1 MTEIC
6 KYGLKTFFACTI
18 AFGVLAACRKEF
30 PSGLTKPQASDEAIA
45 FSAGTPRTKGAPQLS
60 TLERLAA
67 QDFSVNAW
75 YTPDGETFGA
85 ESISYIRNHRFG
97 TLSEGPDYSTA
108 TWQGITRTGGK
119 AASPV
124 YYPID
129 GTLSYYCFAPYRE
142 NVSETSDVQF
152 IYEPETTI
160 TDQLSF
166 YIPHSPLICF
176 TPSASPATQIDFIA
190 ATPVLDVVR
199 GGGPVPLDFTNH
211 LTTDIQFWCKYAG
224 SLNDNEGVMI
234 SQMVIR
240 DVISSEY
247 LYFTESAGTLGFSWC
262 STVSP
267 EDGGAV
273 MPVSSYSL
281 SIVTSDLITE
291 NPYLSSSEAK
301 HVNNTINGRLY
312 LLPQTLPAGAC
323 LDLTYVVKNT
333 ASGGTLDE
341 NMVSIPLSGSG
352 AAAWPMGKTVK
363 YTITIGV
370 AERKDVTL
378 SASIVDWADA
388 GNSHTDQELLY

>member
-1 MTEIC
+1 MMMTEIC
-6 KYGLKTFFACTI
+6 KYGLKVFLAYTI
-18 AFGVLAACRKEF
+18 ACGVLAACRKES

-67 QDFSVNAW
+67 QHFSVNAW
-75 YTPDGETFGA
+75 YTRDGDTFGTT
-85 ESISYIRNHRFG
+85 SLSYIRNHRFG
-97 TLSEGPDYSTA
+97 CTDIPSYTSWRGVTS
-108 TWQGITRTGGK
+108 GGM
-119 AASPV
+119 ADPV
-124 YYPID
+124 YYPLD
-129 GTLSYYCFAPYRE
+129 GSLSFFCYAPYRAD
-142 NVSETSDVQF
+142 VSGTSDVHF
-152 IYEPETTI
+152 DYEPAQTV
-160 TDQLSF
+160 TDQLTN
-166 YIPHSPLICF
+166 YMDGSPLICF
-176 TPSASPATQIDFIA
+176 TPSASPSSQIDFIA

-224 SLNDNEGVMI
+224 SLNENEGVMI

-247 LYFTESAGTLGFSWC
+247 LYFTESAGMLGFSWC

-281 SIVTSDLITE
+281 STVASDLITE

-312 LLPQTLPAGAC
+312 LLPQTLPAGAF

-341 NMVSIPLSGSG
+341 NTVSIPLSGT
-352 AAAWPMGKTVK
+352 AAWPMGKTVK

>member
-1 MTEIC
+1 MMTEIC
-6 KYGLKTFFACTI
+6 KYGLKAFLVCTI
-18 AFGVLAACRKEF
+18 ACGVLAACRKES

-45 FSAGTPRTKGAPQLS
+45 FSAGTPWTKGAPQLS

-67 QDFSVNAW
+67 QHFSVNAW
-75 YTPDGETFGA
+75 YTPDGDTFGTA
-85 ESISYIRNHRFG
+85 SLSYIRNHRFG
-97 TLSEGPDYSTA
+97 CTDIPSYTS
-108 TWQGITRTGGK
+108 WRGITSGGM
-119 AASPV
+119 ADPV
-124 YYPID
+124 YYPLD
-129 GTLSYYCFAPYRE
+129 GSLSFFCYAPYRAD
-142 NVSETSDVQF
+142 VSGTSDVHF
-152 IYEPETTI
+152 DYEPAQTV
-160 TDQLSF
+160 TDQLTN
-166 YIPHSPLICF
+166 YMDGSPLICF
-176 TPSASPATQIDFIA
+176 TPSASPSSQIDFIA

-199 GGGPVPLDFTNH
+199 SGGPVPLDFTNH
-211 LTTDIQFWCKYAG
+211 LTTDIQFWCKYTG
-224 SLNDNEGVMI
+224 SLNENEGVMI

-247 LYFTESAGTLGFSWC
+247 LYFTESAGMLGFSWC

-281 SIVTSDLITE
+281 STVASDLITE

-312 LLPQTLPAGAC
+312 LLPQTLPAGAF

-341 NMVSIPLSGSG
+341 NTVSIPLSGT
-352 AAAWPMGKTVK
+352 AAWPMGKTVK

-378 SASIVDWADA
+378 STSITDWADA

>member
-1 MTEIC
+1 MMTEIC
-6 KYGLKTFFACTI
+6 KYGLKVFLAYTI
-18 AFGVLAACRKEF
+18 ACGVLAACRKES

-67 QDFSVNAW
+67 QHFSVNAW
-75 YTPDGETFGA
+75 YTRDGDTFGTT
-85 ESISYIRNHRFG
+85 SLSYIRNHRFG
-97 TLSEGPDYSTA
+97 CTDIPSYTSWRGVTS
-108 TWQGITRTGGK
+108 GGM
-119 AASPV
+119 ADPV
-124 YYPID
+124 YYPLD
-129 GTLSYYCFAPYRE
+129 GSLSFFCYAPYRAD
-142 NVSETSDVQF
+142 VSGTSDVHF
-152 IYEPETTI
+152 DYEPAQTV
-160 TDQLSF
+160 TDQLTN
-166 YIPHSPLICF
+166 YMDGSPLICF
-176 TPSASPATQIDFIA
+176 TPSASPSSQIDFIA

-224 SLNDNEGVMI
+224 SLNENEGVMI

-247 LYFTESAGTLGFSWC
+247 LYFTESAGMLGFSWC

-281 SIVTSDLITE
+281 STVASDLITE

-312 LLPQTLPAGAC
+312 LLPQTLPAGAF

-341 NMVSIPLSGSG
+341 NTVSIPLSGT
-352 AAAWPMGKTVK
+352 AAWPMGKTVK

>member
-1 MTEIC
+1 MMTEIC
-6 KYGLKTFFACTI
+6 KYGLKAFLACTI
-18 AFGVLAACRKEF
+18 ACGVLAACRKES

-67 QDFSVNAW
+67 QHFSVNAW
-75 YTPDGETFGA
+75 YTPDGDTFGTA
-85 ESISYIRNHRFG
+85 SLSYIRNHRFG
-97 TLSEGPDYSTA
+97 CTDIHSYTSWRGVTS
-108 TWQGITRTGGK
+108 GGM
-119 AASPV
+119 ADPV
-124 YYPID
+124 YYPLD
-129 GTLSYYCFAPYRE
+129 GSLSFFCYAPYRAD
-142 NVSETSDVQF
+142 VSGTSDVHF
-152 IYEPETTI
+152 DYEPAQTV
-160 TDQLSF
+160 TDQLTN
-166 YIPHSPLICF
+166 YMDGSPLICF
-176 TPSASPATQIDFIA
+176 TPSASPSSQIDFIA

-224 SLNDNEGVMI
+224 SLNENEGVMI
-234 SQMVIR
+234 SQIVIR

-281 SIVTSDLITE
+281 STVTSDLITE

-312 LLPQTLPAGAC
+312 LLPQTLPAGAF

-341 NMVSIPLSGSG
+341 NTVSIPLSGT
-352 AAAWPMGKTVK
+352 AAWPMGKTVK

-388 GNSHTDQELLY
+388 GNSHADQELLY

>member
-1 MTEIC
+1 MMTEIC
-6 KYGLKTFFACTI
+6 KYGLKVFLACTI
-18 AFGVLAACRKEF
+18 ACGVLAACRKES
-30 PSGLTKPQASDEAIA
+30 PSGLTKPQASDDAIA
-45 FSAGTPRTKGAPQLS
+45 FSAGTPRTKGGPQLS

-67 QDFSVNAW
+67 QHFSVNAW
-75 YTPDGETFGA
+75 YTRDGDTFGTA
-85 ESISYIRNHRFG
+85 SLSYIRNHRFG
-97 TLSEGPDYSTA
+97 CTDIPSYTSWRGVTS
-108 TWQGITRTGGK
+108 GGNDD
-119 AASPV
+119 PV
-124 YYPID
+124 YYPLD
-129 GTLSYYCFAPYRE
+129 GSLSFFCYAPYRAD
-142 NVSETSDVQF
+142 VSGTSDVHF
-152 IYEPETTI
+152 DYEPAQTV
-160 TDQLSF
+160 TDQLTN
-166 YIPHSPLICF
+166 YMDGSPLICF
-176 TPSASPATQIDFIA
+176 TPSASPSSQIDFIA

-199 GGGPVPLDFTNH
+199 GGGPVPLDFTKH

-224 SLNDNEGVMI
+224 ALNENEGVMI
-234 SQMVIR
+234 SQIVIR

-281 SIVTSDLITE
+281 STVTSDLITE

-301 HVNNTINGRLY
+301 YVNNTINGRLY

-341 NMVSIPLSGSG
+341 NTVSIPLSGT
-352 AAAWPMGKTVK
+352 AAWPMGKTVK

>member
-1 MTEIC
+1 MMTEIC
-6 KYGLKTFFACTI
+6 KYGLKTFLACTI
-18 AFGVLAACRKEF
+18 ACGVLAACRKES

-67 QDFSVNAW
+67 QHFSVNAW
-75 YTPDGETFGA
+75 YTPDGDTFGTA
-85 ESISYIRNHRFG
+85 SLSYIRNHRFG
-97 TLSEGPDYSTA
+97 CTDIHSYTSWRGVTS
-108 TWQGITRTGGK
+108 GGM
-119 AASPV
+119 ADPV
-124 YYPID
+124 YYPLD
-129 GTLSYYCFAPYRE
+129 GSLSFFCYAPYRAD
-142 NVSETSDVQF
+142 VSGTSDVHF
-152 IYEPETTI
+152 DYEPAQTV
-160 TDQLSF
+160 TDQLTN
-166 YIPHSPLICF
+166 YMDGSPLICF
-176 TPSASPATQIDFIA
+176 TPSASPSSQIDFIA

-224 SLNDNEGVMI
+224 SLNENEGVMI
-234 SQMVIR
+234 SQIVIR

-267 EDGGAV
+267 EDDGAV

-281 SIVTSDLITE
+281 STVTSDLITE

-312 LLPQTLPAGAC
+312 LLPQTLPAGAF

-341 NMVSIPLSGSG
+341 NTVSIPLSGT
-352 AAAWPMGKTVK
+352 AAWPMGKTVK

-388 GNSHTDQELLY
+388 GNSHADQELLY

>member
-1 MTEIC
+1 MMMTEIC
-6 KYGLKTFFACTI
+6 KYGLKAFFAYTI
-18 AFGVLAACRKEF
+18 ACGVLAACRKES

-67 QDFSVNAW
+67 QHFSVNAW
-75 YTPDGETFGA
+75 YTPDGDTFGTA
-85 ESISYIRNHRFG
+85 SLSYIRNHRFG
-97 TLSEGPDYSTA
+97 CTDIPSYTSWRGVTS
-108 TWQGITRTGGK
+108 GGM
-119 AASPV
+119 ADPV
-124 YYPID
+124 YYPLD
-129 GTLSYYCFAPYRE
+129 GSLSFFCYAPYRAD
-142 NVSETSDVQF
+142 VSGTSDVHF
-152 IYEPETTI
+152 DYEPAQTV
-160 TDQLSF
+160 TDQLTN
-166 YIPHSPLICF
+166 YMDGSPLICF
-176 TPSASPATQIDFIA
+176 TPSASPSSQIDFIA

-199 GGGPVPLDFTNH
+199 GGGPVPLDFTKH

-224 SLNDNEGVMI
+224 SLNENEGVMI
-234 SQMVIR
+234 SQIVIR
-240 DVISSEY
+240 DVINSEY

-281 SIVTSDLITE
+281 STVTSDLITE

-312 LLPQTLPAGAC
+312 LLPQTLPAGAF

-341 NMVSIPLSGSG
+341 NTVSIPLSGT
-352 AAAWPMGKTVK
+352 AAWPMGKTVK

>member
-6 KYGLKTFFACTI
+6 KYGLKAFFACTI
-18 AFGVLAACRKEF
+18 ACGVLAACRKES

-45 FSAGTPRTKGAPQLS
+45 FCAGTPRTKGAPQLS
-60 TLERLAA
+60 TLERFAA
-67 QDFSVNAW
+67 QHFSVNAW
-75 YTPDGETFGA
+75 YTPDGDTFGTA
-85 ESISYIRNHRFG
+85 SLSYIRNHRFG
-97 TLSEGPDYSTA
+97 CTDIPLYTSWRGVTS
-108 TWQGITRTGGK
+108 GGM
-119 AASPV
+119 ADPV
-124 YYPID
+124 YYPLD
-129 GTLSYYCFAPYRE
+129 GSLSFFCYAPYRAD
-142 NVSETSDVQF
+142 VSGTSDVHF
-152 IYEPETTI
+152 DYEPAQTV
-160 TDQLSF
+160 TDQLTN
-166 YIPHSPLICF
+166 YMDGSPLICF
-176 TPSASPATQIDFIA
+176 TPSASPSSQIDFIA

-199 GGGPVPLDFTNH
+199 GGGPVPLDFTKH

-224 SLNDNEGVMI
+224 SLNENEGVMI

-240 DVISSEY
+240 DVINSEY

-281 SIVTSDLITE
+281 STVTSDLITE

-312 LLPQTLPAGAC
+312 LLPQTLPAGAF

-341 NMVSIPLSGSG
+341 NTVSIPLSGT
-352 AAAWPMGKTVK
+352 AAWPMGKTVK

-388 GNSHTDQELLY
+388 GNSHADQELLY